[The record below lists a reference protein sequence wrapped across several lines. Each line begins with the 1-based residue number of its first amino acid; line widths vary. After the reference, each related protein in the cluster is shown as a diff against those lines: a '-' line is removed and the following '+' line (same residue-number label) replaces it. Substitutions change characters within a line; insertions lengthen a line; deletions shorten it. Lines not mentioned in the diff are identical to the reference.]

1 MKPTPVFVKVVSRK
15 PIAFCPNEKDRNH
28 LLAYV
33 RETFEC
39 GHSKD
44 YFFVEGAEP
53 LTAKQRSC
61 QDCFAR
67 VRRPKRVKAVKDAFG
82 LDGGKPKPAHARA
95 KPLCSHFCSVRCGCC
110 SGDCLRGTEQEN

>member
-1 MKPTPVFVKVVSRK
+1 MKPLQPVFVKVISRK

-44 YFFVEGAEP
+44 YFFIEGAEP

-61 QDCFAR
+61 QVCFAR

-82 LDGGKPKPAHARA
+82 VRWWKTETGT
-95 KPLCSHFCSVRCGCC
+95 CSCEAAMLALLICSLWLLFGR
-110 SGDCLRGTEQEN
+110 LLAWN